1 MLELFLLSKWNCS
14 LFGCE
19 KRVYQTLSETD
30 QREKH
35 ILSIQPCFMDF
46 TDVILFIYLFIALRE
61 KTLMPNLVYREA
73 KVKWGHVISKH
84 FNSTPKLHSCSLLLR
99 LPIAHK
105 QKLGELLEDST
116 SFPWNPKQDVSVP
129 SIWTLVVSYSGRS
142 MWKSQVWE
150 YWSSISRRL
159 GLKLR
164 ALVLD

>member
-61 KTLMPNLVYREA
+61 KNTHA
-73 KVKWGHVISKH
+73 K
-84 FNSTPKLHSCSLLLR
+84 LSL
-99 LPIAHK
+99 
-105 QKLGELLEDST
+105 QG
-116 SFPWNPKQDVSVP
+116 
-129 SIWTLVVSYSGRS
+129 G
-142 MWKSQVWE
+142 KSQMRPC
-150 YWSSISRRL
+150 Y
-159 GLKLR
+159 LKAFQLNSKITQ
-164 ALVLD
+164 L